1 MLDQN
6 VVCGPFGVMFFEK
19 LSNFVTGSHYL
30 YFCNCLIFIYKST
43 KYLLDYRLFCI
54 KIQQLSFPELVDIYD
69 SIHLESSS
77 LGQL

>member
-1 MLDQN
+1 MTNCRSQEIFLL
-6 VVCGPFGVMFFEK
+6 FFEK
-19 LSNFVTGSHYL
+19 FSNRFVAGSHNL

-69 SIHLESSS
+69 STHLESLS